1 MALLPWRF
9 QADVA
14 QGETDPR
21 VTVFMGPER
30 SVMDEN
36 GEPTEATFVEQS
48 TTDPV
53 QLQLSQLSAAL
64 ADPSILTGMRKSRK
78 SGAP

>member
-14 QGETDPR
+14 KGEIDPP

-30 SVMDEN
+30 AVMDDDGN
-36 GEPTEATFVEQS
+36 PTEATFVEQS
-48 TTDPV
+48 TGDPI
-53 QLQLSQLSAAL
+53 QLPLSQLSAAL
-64 ADPSILTGMRKSRK
+64 ADPSILTGLRKSRK
-78 SGAP
+78 SGAT